1 MAAGKCSGAAGTV
14 TVTALPTA
22 TTGTAMA
29 MASPTAMTVIATVTA
44 CPTAATASRTTRAA
58 TDLPRST
65 ILETVQSNFTS
76 ARPTPGKSATTT
88 VPGATITVP
97 VQDPVVTHCPARNPP
112 RLRAPSLPSHCS
124 RRRHHGVQHL
134 GCAVGRGACGQV
146 CAQFV
151 PQLRLHPHHGKACGR
166 QVDLLARLLHP
177 HRVAGQRRT
186 RGLGLGRR
194 GAHLPAHNFAPLTHY
209 GVLHGVGL

>member
-22 TTGTAMA
+22 TTG
-29 MASPTAMTVIATVTA
+29 
-44 CPTAATASRTTRAA
+44 TASRTTRAA

-97 VQDPVVTHCPARNPP
+97 VQDPVVTHCPPRSPP
-112 RLRAPSLPSHCS
+112 RLRPPSFASH
-124 RRRHHGVQHL
+124 
-134 GCAVGRGACGQV
+134 
-146 CAQFV
+146 
-151 PQLRLHPHHGKACGR
+151 P
-166 QVDLLARLLHP
+166 
-177 HRVAGQRRT
+177 RT
-186 RGLGLGRR
+186 RHGPTPR
-194 GAHLPAHNFAPLTHY
+194 LPPPA
-209 GVLHGVGL
+209 

>member
-22 TTGTAMA
+22 TTG
-29 MASPTAMTVIATVTA
+29 
-44 CPTAATASRTTRAA
+44 TASRTTRAA

-97 VQDPVVTHCPARNPP
+97 VQDPVVTHCPARSPP
-112 RLRAPSLPSHCS
+112 PLRAPSLAPPT
-124 RRRHHGVQHL
+124 RNPHGAPPRVPPR
-134 GCAVGRGACGQV
+134 GCGPG
-146 CAQFV
+146 
-151 PQLRLHPHHGKACGR
+151 PHT
-166 QVDLLARLLHP
+166 LAPNL
-177 HRVAGQRRT
+177 
-186 RGLGLGRR
+186 
-194 GAHLPAHNFAPLTHY
+194 
-209 GVLHGVGL
+209 

>member
-22 TTGTAMA
+22 TTG
-29 MASPTAMTVIATVTA
+29 
-44 CPTAATASRTTRAA
+44 TASRTTRAA

-97 VQDPVVTHCPARNPP
+97 VQDPVVTHCPARRPP
-112 RLRAPSLPSHCS
+112 TLP
-124 RRRHHGVQHL
+124 
-134 GCAVGRGACGQV
+134 
-146 CAQFV
+146 
-151 PQLRLHPHHGKACGR
+151 PPP
-166 QVDLLARLLHP
+166 LARPDPTPPTPAPTTGAPGRAGAPRRPPPLCCARAEN
-177 HRVAGQRRT
+177 RVPPPSRAARADT
-186 RGLGLGRR
+186 
-194 GAHLPAHNFAPLTHY
+194 
-209 GVLHGVGL
+209 